1 MSTTLTA
8 TYKDVQVVR
17 EFVRQLYGFDKGKI
31 SDFINKT
38 RVQCECLMH
47 IHQAQFI
54 APRTFISHS
63 WSGFQPRGHC
73 WRVFNPMNTGSAFGF
88 ELDFKLSIQH
98 ENEMVHAKNFTYPLQ
113 FQSIDSLTEVC
124 YPMTLIL

>member
-8 TYKDVQVVR
+8 TYKNVQVVR

-54 APRTFISHS
+54 APRTFISHC
-63 WSGFQPRGHC
+63 WSGFQPRFIRMSTVLEGLKPDECHK
-73 WRVFNPMNTGSAFGF
+73 RIR
-88 ELDFKLSIQH
+88 L
-98 ENEMVHAKNFTYPLQ
+98 
-113 FQSIDSLTEVC
+113 
-124 YPMTLIL
+124 

>member
-38 RVQCECLMH
+38 RFQCECLMH

-54 APRTFISHS
+54 APRTFISHCWSGFQPRLHS
-63 WSGFQPRGHC
+63 WSGFQPRLH
-73 WRVFNPMNTGSAFGF
+73 S
-88 ELDFKLSIQH
+88 
-98 ENEMVHAKNFTYPLQ
+98 
-113 FQSIDSLTEVC
+113 
-124 YPMTLIL
+124 